1 MTSVADRIDQ
11 GWQCYKAGDIG
22 QAEQIFRDVLREDP
36 ENPTVLYLLGTA
48 CQVQG
53 KLDEAV
59 TNYERALQLR
69 PDYSEV
75 HNNLGVAHAS
85 LGRWADAVSCYLKAR
100 SFQPNYSDAYTN
112 LGVALTEAGRIDE
125 AVAVLQQAV
134 RLRPNAAGAHYNLG
148 NALQKRD
155 DFEES
160 VRSYH
165 RALVFRPDNADVY
178 NNMAKIFLVEGR
190 TQEAIGAYRRA
201 IASEPNSVTA
211 HSNLLFALNYDS
223 RLTATELA
231 TEHRRWADVHG
242 RVAPLGP
249 EPGHSR
255 DPDRRLRIGYLSPDF
270 YNHPAVSFLEPI
282 LANHDPRQV
291 ESICYA
297 EILRP
302 DAVTARLR
310 SLVHGWRATRELNDL
325 QLAEHIRADAIDIL
339 VDLAGHA
346 ADSRVRV
353 LAYKP
358 APIQITYL
366 GYPNTTGLG
375 TVDYL
380 LTDAVCDP
388 PGEPTP
394 YPEDPVRLPGGFCC
408 YLPPG
413 DAPQV
418 APLPAFSAGHVTFGS
433 LQNLAKLNMEVI
445 ALWCRLL
452 RAVPTARLLIF
463 RSTLS
468 EEAKRSLR
476 GQFRLRG
483 IDDERIELARTTSAG
498 SGSHLDV
505 YGAVDVSLD
514 TVPWNGHTTTCES
527 LWMGVPMITLYGTR
541 HAGRM
546 AASVLTRL
554 DMGDLIARTPEEFI
568 EIGARLAANIEGL
581 SKLRAELRERMR
593 SSALCDGATFT
604 RTLEDAYRR
613 LWGKWCVIPAS

>member
-1 MTSVADRIDQ
+1 MTSIADRTAQ
-11 GWQCYKAGDIG
+11 GWQCYQAGDLG
-22 QAEQIFRDVLREDP
+22 QAEEIFRDVLREDP

-53 KLDEAV
+53 KLQDAV
-59 TNYERALQLR
+59 ANYERALQFR
-69 PDYSEV
+69 PDYAEV
-75 HNNLGVAHAS
+75 HNNLGVAHAIQ
-85 LGRWADAVSCYLKAR
+85 GRWADAISSYLKAR
-100 SFQPNYSDAYTN
+100 SCQPDHPDSYTN
-112 LGVALTEAGRIDE
+112 LGVALTEVGRVDE
-125 AVAVLQQAV
+125 AVAALKQAV
-134 RLRPNAAGAHYNLG
+134 RLRPDAAGAHYNLG
-148 NALQKRD
+148 NALQHRE

-160 VRSYH
+160 VRSYK
-165 RALVFRPDNADVY
+165 RALVFRPDYADAY

-190 TQEAIGAYRRA
+190 TEEAIGAYRRA
-201 IASEPNSVTA
+201 IASEPSSVTA
-211 HSNLLFALNYDS
+211 HSNLLFALNYDP
-223 RLTATELA
+223 RLTAAELA
-231 TEHRRWADVHG
+231 TEHRRWAEIHG
-242 RVAPLGP
+242 RVASLGQ

-255 DPDRRLRIGYLSPDF
+255 DPNRRLRIGYLSPDF

-291 ESICYA
+291 ETICYA
-297 EILRP
+297 EVLRP
-302 DAVTARLR
+302 DAVTARIR
-310 SLVHGWRATRELNDL
+310 SLTHGWRSTRGLSDL
-325 QLAEHIRADAIDIL
+325 QVAEQVRADAVDIL

-353 LAYKP
+353 LAHKP
-358 APIQITYL
+358 APVRITYL
-366 GYPNTTGLG
+366 GYPNTTGLA

-380 LTDAVCDP
+380 LTDAIVDP
-388 PGEPTP
+388 PGEPAP
-394 YPEDPVRLPGGFCC
+394 YTEEPVRLPGGFCC
-408 YLPPG
+408 YAPPG

-418 APLPAFSAGHVTFGS
+418 APLPAHSAGHVTFGS

-468 EEAKRSLR
+468 EEAKRFLR

-483 IDDERIELARTTSAG
+483 IDDNRIELARTMNTGAG
-498 SGSHLDV
+498 GHLDV
-505 YGAVDVSLD
+505 YGSVDISLD

-554 DMGDLIARTPEEFI
+554 ELADLIARTPEEFI
-568 EIGARLAANIEGL
+568 EIGARLAGNFDGL
-581 SKLRAELRERMR
+581 ARLRRELRERMR

-604 RTLEDAYRR
+604 RTLEDTYRR
-613 LWGKWCVIPAS
+613 LWTRWCAIPS